1 MGLEVFS
8 MGNGVRHFAGAV
20 LGVAAIP
27 LIAAGLLYGP
37 RATTSVP
44 ESVPDWTATAALAG
58 TALLIGVLAGS
69 RISPVASLLPGLAF
83 TALAGATVVRA
94 ATGGDRRMGFD
105 LVPADY
111 LDAYTALLNTWSLV
125 VGGILLTASVFPSRW
140 RARRGGAPAP
150 EKEGEEPPPLPK
162 RVPFASKRI
171 TSARPAPGPATGR

>member
-1 MGLEVFS
+1 MGLEVFP
-8 MGNGVRHFAGAV
+8 MGNGVRHFAGAAV
-20 LGVAAIP
+20 GVAAIP

-44 ESVPDWTATAALAG
+44 DWTATAALAG
-58 TALLIGVLAGS
+58 TAVLIGILAGS
-69 RISPVASLLPGLAF
+69 RISPAASLLPGLAF

-111 LDAYTALLNTWSLV
+111 LDAYAALLNTWSLA
-125 VGGILLTASVFPSRW
+125 VGGILLTASLFPSRW

>member
-1 MGLEVFS
+1 
-8 MGNGVRHFAGAV
+8 MGNGARHFAGAAV
-20 LGVAAIP
+20 GVAAIP
-27 LIAAGLLYGP
+27 LIAAGLLYGA
-37 RATTSVP
+37 RATTSVL
-44 ESVPDWTATAALAG
+44 DWTTTAALAG
-58 TALLIGVLAGS
+58 TAVLIGVLAGS

-111 LDAYTALLNTWSLV
+111 LDAYAALLNTWSLV
-125 VGGILLTASVFPSRW
+125 IGGILLTASVFPSRW
-140 RARRGGAPAP
+140 RARRGGAAP

>member
-1 MGLEVFS
+1 MGLEVFP
-8 MGNGVRHFAGAV
+8 MGNGVRHFAGAAV
-20 LGVAAIP
+20 GVAAIP

-37 RATTSVP
+37 RATTSGF
-44 ESVPDWTATAALAG
+44 DWTVEWTAAAALAG

-83 TALAGATVVRA
+83 TALAVASLVRA

-111 LDAYTALLNTWSLV
+111 LDAYAALLNTWSLMI
-125 VGGILLTASVFPSRW
+125 GGILLAASMFPSRW
-140 RARRGGAPAP
+140 RARRGGAGAP

>member
-1 MGLEVFS
+1 
-8 MGNGVRHFAGAV
+8 MGNGVRHFAGAAV
-20 LGVAAIP
+20 GVAAIP

-37 RATTSVP
+37 RATTSVL
-44 ESVPDWTATAALAG
+44 DWTATAALAG
-58 TALLIGVLAGS
+58 TAVLIGVLAGS

-111 LDAYTALLNTWSLV
+111 LDAYAALLNTWSLV
-125 VGGILLTASVFPSRW
+125 IGGILLTASVFPSRW
-140 RARRGGAPAP
+140 RARRGGAAAP
-150 EKEGEEPPPLPK
+150 EEGEEPPPLPK